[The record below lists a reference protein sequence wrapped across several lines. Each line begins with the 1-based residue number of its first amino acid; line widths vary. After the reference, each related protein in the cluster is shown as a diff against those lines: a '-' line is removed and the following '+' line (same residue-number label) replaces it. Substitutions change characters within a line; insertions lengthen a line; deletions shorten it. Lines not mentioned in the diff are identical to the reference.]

1 MLIAT
6 FGPTTAWVGKT
17 VIFEDGRFI
26 LEAQGAITPQAIME
40 YDRQGHLTWEYDE
53 LRGWVASMAAASS
66 VGGVA
71 RTWGGTGSRLTLA
84 RAVLLQRASR
94 GDWVVAGGFLALS
107 LGTSLAWYS
116 FSRLSVGFTA
126 ASEVGWGFTAGWLSW
141 LVGLAAIVLVILCS
155 GVVPR
160 VHVDLR
166 GRAPLAVSS
175 LGGLALLIVFVGFIA
190 KPEYDEGFGI
200 GILISLCGAAAVAVG
215 GLLKLGEPV
224 RSAAR
229 SPVSGTTGKANKT
242 ERIALGAAPVTEAT
256 GSATVAPPAI
266 HVHGTIEDA
275 GAGTATAMRTPLW
288 RRPLLMVPLALSIA
302 AAALFLALGPSLVS
316 SKLTP
321 QEIYEQHARSVVVIQ
336 ATLTG
341 TGGSESGQALGTGFV
356 VSKDG
361 YILTNAHVVSASGQA
376 ASTVDVVFRGNA
388 SQEITVPGEVV
399 GTDESTDVALIKVD
413 PGKVPG
419 LVPIPFGDSSK
430 IAVGEQVVAIG
441 NPQGLDLSLTSGIVS
456 ATDRDLESPNGST
469 IVGGIQTDAAIN
481 PGSSGGPLIDS
492 AGRVIGINEQI
503 DTYSGGNEGIG
514 FAVPINTAVQ
524 AMRRMKAEAP

>member
-1 MLIAT
+1 M
-6 FGPTTAWVGKT
+6 
-17 VIFEDGRFI
+17 
-26 LEAQGAITPQAIME
+26 
-40 YDRQGHLTWEYDE
+40 
-53 LRGWVASMAAASS
+53 
-66 VGGVA
+66 
-71 RTWGGTGSRLTLA
+71 
-84 RAVLLQRASR
+84 
-94 GDWVVAGGFLALS
+94 
-107 LGTSLAWYS
+107 
-116 FSRLSVGFTA
+116 
-126 ASEVGWGFTAGWLSW
+126 
-141 LVGLAAIVLVILCS
+141 
-155 GVVPR
+155 
-160 VHVDLR
+160 
-166 GRAPLAVSS
+166 
-175 LGGLALLIVFVGFIA
+175 
-190 KPEYDEGFGI
+190 
-200 GILISLCGAAAVAVG
+200 
-215 GLLKLGEPV
+215 
-224 RSAAR
+224 
-229 SPVSGTTGKANKT
+229 
-242 ERIALGAAPVTEAT
+242 
-256 GSATVAPPAI
+256 
-266 HVHGTIEDA
+266 
-275 GAGTATAMRTPLW
+275 
-288 RRPLLMVPLALSIA
+288 
-302 AAALFLALGPSLVS
+302 
-316 SKLTP
+316 
-321 QEIYEQHARSVVVIQ
+321 
-336 ATLTG
+336 
-341 TGGSESGQALGTGFV
+341 